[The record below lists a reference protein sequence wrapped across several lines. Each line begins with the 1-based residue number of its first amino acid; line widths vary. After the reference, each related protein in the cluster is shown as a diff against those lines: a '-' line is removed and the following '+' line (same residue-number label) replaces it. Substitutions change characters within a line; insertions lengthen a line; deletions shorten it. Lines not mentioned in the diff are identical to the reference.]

1 MTKTHQTT
9 DSTPRSPETALWQAA
24 LEQVLKD
31 AIIPRDCPE
40 RQEACAFL
48 TAPDNPDL
56 DLILEFADLD
66 PITAR
71 EALPRWTAT
80 WSDSPPPSPWARN
93 RGRPRKAVSLANQI
107 RSREKSNA

>member
-31 AIIPRDCPE
+31 AIIPLDCPE

-48 TAPDNPDL
+48 TAPDNTRSH
-56 DLILEFADLD
+56 IG
-66 PITAR
+66 IR
-71 EALPRWTAT
+71 
-80 WSDSPPPSPWARN
+80 
-93 RGRPRKAVSLANQI
+93 RPRSDHRPRGIAPVDSDLVRFAAAI
-107 RSREKSNA
+107 TMGS